1 MSAAIF
7 YSRNSYT
14 NKYLEKKRN
23 DGVVR
28 KKYTFI
34 DMIFN
39 CLLEMINMRS
49 LLGKIVMFLVNTS
62 RHVISLSLSLFSKLL
77 IQSHYNNNYKKKII

>member
-62 RHVISLSLSLFSKLL
+62 RHVISLSLSLSPLEITYSITL
-77 IQSHYNNNYKKKII
+77 Q

>member
-49 LLGKIVMFLVNTS
+49 LLL
-62 RHVISLSLSLFSKLL
+62 
-77 IQSHYNNNYKKKII
+77 